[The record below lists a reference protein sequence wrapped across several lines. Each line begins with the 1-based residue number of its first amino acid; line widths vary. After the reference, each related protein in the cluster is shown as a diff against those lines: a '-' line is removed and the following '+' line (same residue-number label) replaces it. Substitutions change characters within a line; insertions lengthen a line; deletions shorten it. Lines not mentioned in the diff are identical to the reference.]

1 MLVRSLSCLL
11 LIASAATAQITLS
24 GAELSALRQDLAVRD
39 LSLQELSLPAAS
51 GAAFSV
57 QVALDGNPM
66 RLLLSPHSMRSPD
79 FQLLVQVESGAIVS
93 QEPAPITTYRG
104 EVEGVPGSIVAAS
117 LIDGQLTAL
126 IRLAPDLPVFGVQPA
141 SASVPGA
148 GRRLHAVYS
157 SADRVALDGAC
168 GTDTSGPWVP
178 EPPVAP
184 GPADADKVCE
194 IACDADFEF
203 YKKNAQSTTQTQTD
217 VENVLNAV
225 GAIYQG
231 DVGISYLITTILVR
245 TAEPDPYS
253 STSPG
258 TLLNQFAGSWNSQQG
273 AIPRDTAHLFTGK
286 ELDGSV
292 IGIAQLSV
300 ICNKSS
306 AYGLSQSKWTT
317 SMLYRAGLTAHEI
330 GHNWSAQHC
339 DGIGDCSIMCSGIGG
354 CAGDVNNFGQSEKN
368 QILAKKNASACLS
381 DPGPILPPTVSSLT
395 PNSVKV
401 FQPPTVTISGTNL
414 STTLKVTV
422 GGIDVTSLNGLVS
435 VGSTQVTFTPPA
447 PTSLGSKSVTV
458 TTLGGTSSAL
468 TLSYTGTNPPELVSD
483 VLGFT
488 GTPYTW
494 SWGANPNK
502 SFWLVV
508 SVSSGTVM
516 VQGQEL
522 LANYIIVTPG
532 TLNGAGVGSLTANMP
547 ASAAGLQF
555 LSQIFTFSPLVVSN
569 ITSTWVPY

>member
-1 MLVRSLSCLL
+1 MLARSLSSLL
-11 LIASAATAQITLS
+11 LLASAATAQLTLS
-24 GAELSALRQDLAVRD
+24 GADLSALRQDLAVRD
-39 LSLQELSLPAAS
+39 LSLQELSLPAAPGS
-51 GAAFSV
+51 AFA
-57 QVALDGNPM
+57 VAVVLDGNPM
-66 RLLLSPHSMRSPD
+66 QLLLSPHSMRSPD

-93 QEPAPITTYRG
+93 QEAAPIATYRG
-104 EVEGVPGSIVAAS
+104 EVEGVPGSVVAAS
-117 LIDGQLTAL
+117 LVDGQLTAL
-126 IRLAPDLPVFGVQPA
+126 IRLAPGLPVFGVQPA

-148 GRRLHAVYS
+148 SRRLHAVYS
-157 SADRVALDGAC
+157 SVDRIALDGAC

-178 EPPVAP
+178 EAPAAP

-194 IACDADFEF
+194 IACDADVEF
-203 YKKNAQSTTQTQTD
+203 YNKNNHSVATTESD
-217 VENVLNAV
+217 IENVLNAV

-245 TAEPDPYS
+245 TAEPDPYG

-258 TLLNQFAGSWNSQQG
+258 TLLNQFSGSWNSQQG

-292 IGIAQLSV
+292 IGIAQLNV

-354 CAGDVNNFGQSEKN
+354 CSGDVNNFGQSEKN
-368 QILAKKNASACLS
+368 QILNKKNASTCLS

-395 PNSVKV
+395 PNAVQA
-401 FQPPTVTISGTNL
+401 FQPASVTITGTNL
-414 STTLKVTV
+414 STTTKVTV
-422 GGIDVTSLNGLVS
+422 GGIDVTTLNGLLSVS
-435 VGSTQVTFTPPA
+435 ASQVSFTPPT

-468 TLSYTGTNPPELVSD
+468 TLSYSATNPPVLVNET
-483 VLGFT
+483 LGFT
-488 GTPYTW
+488 GMPYTW
-494 SWGANPNK
+494 SWGASPSK
-502 SFWLVV
+502 GFWLVA
-508 SVSSGTVM
+508 SVTSATVT

-532 TLNGAGVGSLTANMP
+532 TLNAAGVGSLTANMP
-547 ASAAGLQF
+547 ASAMGLQF
-555 LSQIFTFSPLVVSN
+555 LSQLFTFNPLLVSN
-569 ITSTWVPY
+569 ITATWIPY